1 MNPEIY
7 KNVYQRLMQDFS
19 FKESSEWL
27 QQGSCPK
34 CHKKELY
41 TGVASPWVLRCGRL
55 NKCGEEVHIKEL
67 YPDLFESFSE
77 RFQPT
82 KANPTA
88 SADAFMDNAR
98 GLSSAKFNKVYT
110 QDIYFDAKLQLAS
123 ATVRFT
129 IAPDVF
135 WERLID
141 KPSRFNRKANF
152 IGAYQGMVWQ
162 HPDIDYSKAKEI
174 WVAEGIFD
182 ALALIENGLAAVS
195 MMSCNNYPQLFLDG
209 LAKTN
214 PRVRIVVAL
223 DCDRAG
229 KRFTKK
235 IVKKLHDAHWN
246 VTAAQPP
253 FKIGNRKK
261 LDWNELHQLSR
272 LNEKNI
278 EAYRYYGE
286 LLIAKTATAKA
297 MVMHERTQKQVFHF
311 DFDNR
316 LFQFKLDMDRYE
328 KAMRN
333 LEAVDGNENQEDLI
347 RRALIEANC
356 VSEIANCKPTALYY
370 QQNLITD
377 ESWYYFKVEFP
388 SGEVM
393 KNTFTGGQLSS
404 ASEFKKRL
412 LHVAKGAVYTGSSKQ
427 LDMLMLSQLQQIKT
441 VDTIDFIGY
450 SKEHQSYL
458 FRDVAIHKGKLTKV
472 NEEDFFELGK
482 MSVKSLDQSV
492 SLSVNPDLK
501 EYDQNWQKLVWQAFG
516 EKGLIALTYW
526 FGSLFAEQ
534 IRHMDKSFPFLE
546 VVGEPGSGKT
556 TLIEFMWKLLGREG
570 YEGFDPSKST
580 IAARSRNMSQ
590 VANMPVVFIEG
601 DRLNDAKQKGFDWEE
616 TKPLYNGRSVR
627 SRGMKTAGNQT
638 YEPPFKG
645 SLVIAQNATVDAS
658 PAVLERIIHL
668 YTDRRSQNNQTKR
681 AAEQLERL
689 DTDKLSGF
697 LVSSLLAEERV
708 LKVYQEQF
716 KHYEKVLEAQE
727 SLFHIRIIKN
737 HAQLMALLE
746 ALSEVVPLEEEW
758 IESTIDTMLMLA
770 KQRQKAVQADHP
782 YVQEFWEVFEFLE
795 SNDCMLNHSADPNAI
810 AISLNQFQQVAAD
823 WRQPIAPLADLKNM
837 LKSGKCHSF
846 VEIKTVKSGV
856 NANYNRL
863 NKGTPRPE
871 RMRCWVFKAERTR

>member
-1 MNPEIY
+1 MNTEIHRE
-7 KNVYQRLMQDFS
+7 VYARILSDFE
-19 FKESSEWL
+19 FKEKGEWL
-27 QQGSCPK
+27 QQGICPK

-41 TGVASPWVLRCGRL
+41 TRADSPWLLRCGRL
-55 NKCGEEVHIKEL
+55 NKCGEEIHIKEL

-82 KANPTA
+82 QTNPTA
-88 SADAFMDNAR
+88 SADAFLENAR
-98 GLSSAKFNKVYT
+98 GLSTVKFKKLYT
-110 QDIYFDAKLQLAS
+110 QDIYFDTGLQLAS

-129 IAPDVF
+129 IAPGIF

-152 IGAYQGMVWQ
+152 IGAYQGRVWQ
-162 HPDIDYSKAKEI
+162 HPDVDYSKAKEI
-174 WVAEGIFD
+174 WITEGIFD
-182 ALALIENGLAAVS
+182 ALALFENGVTAVS
-195 MMSCNNYPQLFLDG
+195 IMSCNNYPTTFLES
-209 LAKTN
+209 LAKAN
-214 PRVRIVVAL
+214 PRVQLVVAL
-223 DCDRAG
+223 DCDKAG
-229 KRFTKK
+229 QRFTKK
-235 IVKKLHDAHWN
+235 IVERLREAHWN

-253 FKIGNRKK
+253 YKIGNRKK

-272 LNEKNI
+272 LTEKDLA
-278 EAYRYYGE
+278 AYRYYGD
-286 LLIAKTATAKA
+286 LLIAKTATEKA

-333 LEAVDGNENQEDLI
+333 LEASDGGETHEDLI
-347 RRALIEANC
+347 KRALNEANC
-356 VSEIANCKPTALYY
+356 ITEIANCKPTALYY
-370 QQNLITD
+370 QQNVITD
-377 ESWYYFKVEFP
+377 ESWYYFKIEFP

-393 KNTFTGGQLSS
+393 KNTFTGSQLSS

-412 LHVAKGAVYTGSSKQ
+412 LHVAKGAVYTGNSKQ
-427 LDMLMLSQLQQIKT
+427 LDTLMLNQLQQIKT

-450 SKEHQSYL
+450 SKEHQSYI
-458 FRDVAIHKGKLTKV
+458 FRDVAIREGKLSQV

-482 MSVKSLDQSV
+482 LSVKSLDQSV
-492 SLSVNPDLK
+492 SLNINPNLK
-501 EYDQNWQKLVWQAFG
+501 EYNQQWPELIWQAFG

-534 IRHMDKSFPFLE
+534 IRQMDKSFPFLE
-546 VVGEPGSGKT
+546 IVGEPGSGKT

-645 SLVIAQNATVDAS
+645 TLVIAQNATVDAS

-668 YTDRRSQNNQTKR
+668 YTDRRTQNEHTKK

-689 DTDKLSGF
+689 DVESLSGF
-697 LVSSLLAEERV
+697 IVQCALAESSI
-708 LKVYQEQF
+708 LATYQKQF
-716 KHYEKVLEAQE
+716 RLYEKALEQKE
-727 SLFHIRIIKN
+727 GLFHIRLIKN
-737 HAQLMALLE
+737 HAQLMALLD
-746 ALSEVVPLEEEW
+746 ALGELLNLDATWLGKTQEM
-758 IESTIDTMLMLA
+758 ITMLAL
-770 KQRQKAVQADHP
+770 QRQKAVQADHP

-795 SNDCMLNHSADPNAI
+795 SNDCMLNHSADPKTI
-810 AISLNQFQQVAAD
+810 AISLNQFQQVASD
-823 WRQPIAPLADLKNM
+823 WRQPLAPLAELKKM
-837 LKSGKCHSF
+837 LKSGKRHAF
-846 VEIKTVKSGV
+846 LDIKTVKSAV
-856 NANYNRL
+856 NADFNRM
-863 NKGTPRPE
+863 NKGVLRPE
-871 RMRCWVFKAERTR
+871 RMRCWVFKRGKTC